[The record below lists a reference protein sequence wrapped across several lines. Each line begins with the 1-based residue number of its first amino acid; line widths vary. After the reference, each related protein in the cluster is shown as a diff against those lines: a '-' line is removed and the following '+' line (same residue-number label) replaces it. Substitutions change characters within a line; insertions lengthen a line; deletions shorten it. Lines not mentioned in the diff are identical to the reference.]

1 MGKLIVESQADVRNL
16 KPAFWSQVQRAV
28 AAHRCGVRIVS
39 AWRSYAKQAYLYALF
54 KAGIGNPANPPGT
67 STHEK
72 GLAVDAHPEDGNY
85 AALNDTMR
93 QFGIIGDKPAEL
105 WHFEGTVTSTSQTQ
119 PSETGAIP
127 IWGFVTFGVLVAGTL
142 AYVAYAGSRKG

>member
-1 MGKLIVESQADVRNL
+1 MGKLIVESQADVKNL
-16 KPAFWSQVQRAV
+16 KPAIWSQVQRAV

-39 AWRSYAKQAYLYALF
+39 AWRSYAKQAYLYALW

-67 STHEK
+67 SMHEK

-93 QFGIIGDKPAEL
+93 QFGLIGNKPAEP
-105 WHFEGTVTSTSQTQ
+105 WHFEGIATSSQTQ

-127 IWGFVTFGVLVAGTL
+127 IWGFVTLGVLVAGTL
-142 AYVAYAGSRKG
+142 AYVAYTGSRK